1 MPYLMKRPLIMLGCL
16 VFLFGC
22 AAPVVTPEN
31 TAAPLP
37 TGTTMERPTVTLA
50 PTRAAP
56 EPTPTATLPVIQEAD
71 MYAYSQLKRLG
82 RGINLG
88 NALEAPQEGEW
99 GVVLQEDYFRL
110 IKEAGFQSVRIPIR
124 WSAHAE
130 KDAPYTI
137 DPDFFGRVDWAVD
150 EAIKNDLAV
159 VLNIHHYEEI
169 MDSPR
174 LHRDRFLAL
183 WEQIAQHYLNAPEE
197 VMFELL
203 NEPMNTLSS
212 TSWNEFAAD
221 AIEVVRRSNP
231 KRTIVVG
238 PGNWNNVDALIMLAL
253 PENDRNLIV
262 TFHFYQP
269 FEFTHQ
275 GAEWVINPG
284 AVGTKWTGT
293 EAEKSLLEID
303 FDLAYAWG
311 QKYRR
316 PIYLG
321 EFGAYSKGDMESRH
335 VWTDFIA
342 RTAEAKG
349 FSWAYWEFCSGFGA
363 YDPASGQ
370 WNEPILSA
378 LIP

>member
-1 MPYLMKRPLIMLGCL
+1 MKRFVIVLAYLA
-16 VFLFGC
+16 FLCGC
-22 AAPVVTPEN
+22 AAPVKISEN
-31 TAAPLP
+31 TDAPSP
-37 TGTTMERPTVTLA
+37 TGTAVEQPTATLA
-50 PTRAAP
+50 PTQTP
-56 EPTPTATLPVIQEAD
+56 PKPSPTPTSTAIQEAD
-71 MYAYSQLKRLG
+71 MYAFSQLKRLG

-88 NALEAPQEGEW
+88 NALEAPQEGDW
-99 GVVLQEDYFRL
+99 GVVLQGNYFRL

-124 WSAHAE
+124 WSNHAE

-137 DPDFFGRVDWAVD
+137 DVDFFARVDWAVA
-150 EAIKNDLAV
+150 EARKNDLAV
-159 VLNIHHYEEI
+159 VLNIHHYVEI

-183 WEQIAQHYLNAPEE
+183 WEQIAQHYKNAPDE

-203 NEPMNTLSS
+203 NEPTDTLSS
-212 TSWNEFAAD
+212 TSWNQFAAD

-238 PGNWNNVDALIMLAL
+238 PGNWNNVDSLVELAL

-262 TFHFYQP
+262 TFHYYLP

-275 GAEWVINPG
+275 GADWVTNPG

-303 FDLAYAWG
+303 FDLASAWS
-311 QKYRR
+311 QKYHR

-321 EFGAYSKGDMESRH
+321 EFGAYGKADMASRH
-335 VWTDFIA
+335 EWTNFIA
-342 RTAEAKG
+342 RSAEARG
-349 FSWAYWEFCSGFGA
+349 FGWAYWEFCSGFGA
-363 YDPASGQ
+363 YDPTTSQ